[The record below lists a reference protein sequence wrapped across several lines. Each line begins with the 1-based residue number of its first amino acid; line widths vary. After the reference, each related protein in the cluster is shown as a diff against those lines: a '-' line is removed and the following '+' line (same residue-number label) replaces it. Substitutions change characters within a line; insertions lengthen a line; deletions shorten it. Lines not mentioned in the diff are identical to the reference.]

1 MGEGVMNVRSTK
13 AISVFVL
20 CVIISLLPLRIALA
34 DEPLLVKYLGNNTAS
49 ISEDYYLAIIDAAL
63 KATEST
69 YGPYQLVFT
78 QEQLSSE
85 RKHDLLVAGEKVN
98 VDRLVGFP
106 NQKGPREGL
115 IRIGLPVLNG
125 FMGYRILL
133 IRKEDQARFSSIKTL
148 EELQKLSMGFGKGW
162 EGHVYKHNGFAVA
175 EPLNMTML
183 LKMLAGKRY
192 FFVPLSVIEID
203 DHYAIDGK
211 PVDNLVPEQSL
222 LIYMPLPVYFYVSPE
237 QPILADRITVG
248 LKYLQENGQLDK
260 IFKDHFGERLKRL
273 RLSERTLIELSNP
286 DDDGSLGVVN
296 HALLREF

>member
-1 MGEGVMNVRSTK
+1 MNVQSTK
-13 AISVFVL
+13 AIFLFALLIFIVL
-20 CVIISLLPLRIALA
+20 SARVTQAA
-34 DEPLLVKYLGNNTAS
+34 ETLLVKYLGNNTAS
-49 ISEDYYLAIIDAAL
+49 ISEDYYLTIIDAAL
-63 KATEST
+63 KATEPI

-85 RKHDLLVAGEKVN
+85 RKHDLLVLGDKVN

-106 NQKGPREGL
+106 TQKGAREGL
-115 IRIGLPVLNG
+115 IRIGVPVLNG

-133 IRKEDQARFSSIKTL
+133 IRKADQARFRSIKTL
-148 EELQKLSMGFGKGW
+148 EELRKLSMGFGKGW
-162 EGHVYKHNGFAVA
+162 EGHVYKHNGFSVA

-211 PVDNLVPEQSL
+211 PVDDLVPEQTL

-237 QPILADRITVG
+237 QPLLADRLTLG
-248 LKYLQENGQLDK
+248 LKYLKEKGELDA
-260 IFKDHFGERLKRL
+260 IFKVHFGERLKRL
-273 RLSERTLIELSNP
+273 HLSGRTLITLSNP
-286 DDDGSLGVVN
+286 DDDGSFGIVN
-296 HALLREF
+296 HKVLREF